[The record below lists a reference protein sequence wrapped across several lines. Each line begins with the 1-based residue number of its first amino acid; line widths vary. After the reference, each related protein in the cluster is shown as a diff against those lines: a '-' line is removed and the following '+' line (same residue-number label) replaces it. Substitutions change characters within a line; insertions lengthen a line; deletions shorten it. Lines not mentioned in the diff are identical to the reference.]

1 MRVGFLAAPANFLYA
16 ILIELRSSGESL
28 SPDCSVLGTS
38 TPDSVTTK
46 WGTMSRNTIIASL
59 DKVDPSLG
67 AFITIE
73 KDRVLEKER
82 LAPEG
87 RLSGVVIAV
96 KDLIDTA
103 GLRTTYGSEYFR
115 EHVPD
120 TSADVVTELERQ
132 GAVVLGKT
140 NLNEFAY
147 GVSGYNPHYGMIYN
161 PRDRSRTASGSSGGS
176 AVAVATGVCR
186 VAVGTDTSG
195 SVRLP
200 AACCGIY
207 GIKLARDAV
216 STKGIFPLAKSYD
229 SLGYLA
235 AGVED
240 LQLVLDHPELP
251 NLSDISVRTLGADI
265 EVPEFPADDH
275 WTMFRKEVWD
285 VHGSRFNS
293 QPELYGTD
301 VQLKLQLPFEN
312 VAQSSTRIAVWREAF
327 LDQLEGID
335 ILIGPVFD
343 GEAPTV
349 EEVQK
354 DYTENSFMYGN
365 RMLRLTPIYNE
376 LGWVAMVAPTADGPI
391 QIAGRPGSEAAVL
404 AVGKQL
410 GLASADTVMA

>member
-1 MRVGFLAAPANFLYA
+1 
-16 ILIELRSSGESL
+16 
-28 SPDCSVLGTS
+28 
-38 TPDSVTTK
+38 
-46 WGTMSRNTIIASL
+46 MSRNTVIASL
-59 DKVDPSLG
+59 DKVDPDLG
-67 AFITIE
+67 AFITLE
-73 KDRVLEKER
+73 KDRALEKER
-82 LAPEG
+82 SAPEG
-87 RLSGVVIAV
+87 RLSGLVVAV

-103 GLRTTYGSEYFR
+103 GMRTTYGSEYFR

-120 TSADVVTELERQ
+120 TNADVVTELERQ
-132 GAVVLGKT
+132 GAVILGKT

-161 PRDRSRTASGSSGGS
+161 PKDRSRTAGGSSGGS

-207 GIKLARDAV
+207 GIKLGRDAV

-240 LQLVLDHPELP
+240 LQLVLNHAELP
-251 NLSDISVRTLGADI
+251 DPSDIRVRTLGVDI

-275 WTMFRKEVWD
+275 WAIFRKEVWD

-301 VQLKLQLPFEN
+301 VRLKLDLPFDN
-312 VAQSSTRIAVWREAF
+312 VAQSRDRMAVWRDMF
-327 LDQLEGID
+327 LDQLEGTD
-335 ILIGPVFD
+335 VLVGPVYD
-343 GEAPTV
+343 GKAPRVAEV
-349 EEVQK
+349 EE
-354 DYTENSFMYGN
+354 DYTENRFMYGN

-410 GLASADTVMA
+410 GLASAETVAS